1 MNQKYSDRSKY
12 IPWIFAP
19 TILAIIIQTA
29 VSIFGLE
36 LYMVKAMGEV
46 KDSSYTDFYIGVIN
60 DFTEGDAS
68 AIMLI
73 AYAVITIG
81 IAGFIYHQNFRDG
94 KFSSIKGKSNNKLFT
109 IAGLVLFVV
118 GMQYVT
124 LYLLNSLASA
134 FPSWLEEY
142 NQLMDMAGIDSE
154 MTVLMTLYTVV
165 LGPICEEFLFRG
177 ITFAAAKKVMPVY
190 FAILVQAIMFGAFH
204 MNKLQGA
211 YALVIGLG
219 LGYIMYLYDN
229 LFITI
234 VAHMAYNLL
243 GTIGSEYLPVQDS
256 DSLIVFFVGS
266 LASLIVVYLSIILM
280 RKGSAMVNNDKFFAD
295 I

>member
-1 MNQKYSDRSKY
+1 MNQKYADRSKY
-12 IPWIFAP
+12 IPWIFIP
-19 TILAIIIQTA
+19 TLLAIVIQTA
-29 VSIFGLE
+29 ISIFGLE
-36 LYMVKAMGEV
+36 LYIVKALGETT
-46 KDSSYTDFYIGVIN
+46 SGNYTDFYVGVIKE
-60 DFTEGDAS
+60 FTHGNAT
-68 AIMLI
+68 AAMLI
-73 AYAVITIG
+73 GYAVITTILG
-81 IAGFIYHQNFRDG
+81 VWIFRTQFRDN
-94 KFSSIKGKSNNKLFT
+94 KFSSLRGKSNNVLFT
-109 IAGLVLFVV
+109 VLGLVIFVI

-142 NQLMDMAGIDSE
+142 NELMETAGIDSD

-165 LGPICEEFLFRG
+165 FGPICEEILFRG
-177 ITFAAAKKVMPVY
+177 ITFSAAKKVMPVY

-234 VAHMAYNLL
+234 IAHVMYNLL
-243 GTIGSEYLPVQDS
+243 GTIGSEYLPMQES
-256 DSLIVFFVGS
+256 GSLIVFFVAS
-266 LASLIVVYLSIILM
+266 LASLIAVYASIIIM
-280 RKGSAMVNNDKFFAD
+280 RKASAIVNNDRFFDD